1 MPVKRIKHMNY
12 VLIHRGWDDKM
23 RTCWV
28 FDHPAHVRLLA
39 PFVRTG
45 ETSDII
51 IACDRI
57 EVRKLLDA
65 GDGILP
71 RRQTV
76 FVPRPV
82 GKRRYRK
89 AIQRLSIVKRA
100 LRGKGIERIISVGA
114 PLEHR
119 VAKRLG
125 ITKRIY
131 VSDTE
136 INHLAH
142 KLCKNF
148 VTDVIIPTHWDS
160 NLDGDVLE
168 SWRNLDVKIHRLDGL
183 HGHVHLRPQLRPVE
197 VSDPPKILIRRLR
210 GNGVHDNGEV
220 IPIPS
225 EILVDLDVIE
235 AHEDEYDQN
244 PWELDKVMSSCDGVI
259 TQSVTLA
266 SEAVILNVP
275 TLLIS
280 KAERGFLDRLA
291 SNGYP
296 LFRWRGDLEKKDEIT
311 SQFFAG
317 LALTEFIESEEW
329 PDAKTQFENFI
340 SFD

>member
-1 MPVKRIKHMNY
+1 
-12 VLIHRGWDDKM
+12 M

-39 PFVRTG
+39 PFVRNG

-51 IACDRI
+51 IACDRK
-57 EVRKLLDA
+57 EVRNLLDS

-82 GKRRYRK
+82 GKKRYRK
-89 AIQRLSIVKRA
+89 ALQRLSIVKKA
-100 LRGKGIERIISVGA
+100 LSGKGIDRIISVGA

-119 VAKRLG
+119 IAKRLG
-125 ITKRIY
+125 VSKRIY
-131 VSDTE
+131 VTDTE
-136 INHLAH
+136 VNLVAH
-142 KLCKNF
+142 KLSKKS
-148 VTDVIIPTHWDS
+148 VTDVIIPTHWNS
-160 NLDGDVLE
+160 SIDGNALQ
-168 SWRNLDVKIHRLDGL
+168 SWKSLDVKIHRLDGL

-197 VSDPPKILIRRLR
+197 VSDPPKILIRRLK
-210 GNGVHDNGEV
+210 GDGVHDDGEV

-225 EILVDLDVIE
+225 DILFDLDTIG
-235 AHEDEYDQN
+235 ANEDEYEKN

-275 TLLIS
+275 CLLIS
-280 KAERGFLDRLA
+280 NAERGFLDRLE

-340 SFD
+340 